1 MFVLISQKN
10 SPCLAA
16 SSAVDIR
23 RGPFPVASVDRPGGV
38 RVAVE
43 DLATRAVLGRVVPR
57 VVPSGPGAEVPED
70 VAACA
75 VVAALAV
82 HRPEVLACGVAE
94 VVPEVLPVPV
104 VAHSCVRWTVGVRR
118 LATVLR
124 GRRTLHRHVATLS
137 TLGRPRRTVR
147 MRWSL
152 AGCHMGWAL
161 RWPGRRRL
169 LRGKGEDVRGC
180 RDRSPNG
187 NAGEPF
193 YGLRGGSCNRA
204 GISRSAGRVNMVNGD
219 PMMGG
224 VPGVRFPLVDEKEEV
239 VRDEGLE

>member
-1 MFVLISQKN
+1 MFVLISQLN

-104 VAHSCVRWTVGVRR
+104 VARSCGGGPWGFGGWPPCCGGGGPCIGMWPPCPPWGGPGGPCGWGGPWPGAIWGGPCGGPGGGGWYG
-118 LATVLR
+118 LCGDGEGAGLCD
-124 GRRTLHRHVATLS
+124 GGPIGLGACGGGIGLS
-137 TLGRPRRTVR
+137 SASKNVS
-147 MRWSL
+147 WASL
-152 AGCHMGWAL
+152 ALGNNS
-161 RWPGRRRL
+161 L
-169 LRGKGEDVRGC
+169 LNVLFCAK
-180 RDRSPNG
+180 
-187 NAGEPF
+187 
-193 YGLRGGSCNRA
+193 
-204 GISRSAGRVNMVNGD
+204 
-219 PMMGG
+219 
-224 VPGVRFPLVDEKEEV
+224 RFS
-239 VRDEGLE
+239 